1 MFSVYLECEL
11 KQDSYDRWRW
21 KFNLKESVE
30 KTYLERS
37 KEQERYRLTHLEVS
51 KKEPRHY

>member
-11 KQDSYDRWRW
+11 EQDSYDRCRW